1 MIKWRHLKVREPKIS
16 FKRSELIWVEKRLN
30 VTSTSR
36 LWYRHRLIFTFIF
49 LEAIWLF
56 SCLSLLALRKLAV
69 MLDSFANSQRSN
81 SFHALV
87 VMILPCSEN
96 ATQLLIG
103 SLWDTHQHC
112 FTISYQN
119 VPSSWAVVCL
129 RFIWERVGIF
139 VVTRDEMDAIWNHQF
154 IPCGNCHRSPTR
166 LGDSRRIIWSI
177 RGQVLQTS
185 DEISSIWKNLDLQYP
200 PCLFSVC
207 LCPRQYPSLDISTL
221 HKPNI
226 LLIDHG
232 TNPSRQIQPLL
243 QAGGYWSKKHVY
255 YLSGFHPHF
264 TCIYTLFW
272 ETNETSTLISS
283 KPVNLPLL
291 QPNSFN
297 GNLRIIHKALIDLHI
312 LQAGM

>member
-1 MIKWRHLKVREPKIS
+1 MLWSWWFCHVRKMPPS
-16 FKRSELIWVEKRLN
+16 FSLVRCETP
-30 VTSTSR
+30 TSTVS
-36 LWYRHRLIFTFIF
+36 
-49 LEAIWLF
+49 
-56 SCLSLLALRKLAV
+56 LSATKMSPPLGQWSV
-69 MLDSFANSQRSN
+69 WDSSGKGWAF
-81 SFHALV
+81 
-87 VMILPCSEN
+87 
-96 ATQLLIG
+96 
-103 SLWDTHQHC
+103 SLWQGTKWMQSE
-112 FTISYQN
+112 TT
-119 VPSSWAVVCL
+119 SSFPAEIVIVH
-129 RFIWERVGIF
+129 
-139 VVTRDEMDAIWNHQF
+139 A
-154 IPCGNCHRSPTR
+154 TR
-166 LGDSRRIIWSI
+166 LGDSLRIIWSI